1 MDKNNNSINTDYNET
16 LNTLKEILSK
26 ISNPNSLKDLK
37 KFKQDIH
44 NLIKEQQSSIPL
56 NIKVIETGV
65 TSYNP
70 DGKIITSLIYYS
82 LPSDKEERALY
93 LMASF
98 TYKLE
103 NNSHLKNFDWK
114 FYPLYI

>member
-1 MDKNNNSINTDYNET
+1 MNYDTSLDI
-16 LNTLKEILSK
+16 LKKILSK
-26 ISNPNSLKDLK
+26 VSKPNSLKDLE
-37 KFKQDIH
+37 KFKQDIR

-70 DGKIITSLIYYS
+70 DGKIITNLIYYS

-93 LMASF
+93 LMVSF